1 MQLRRKKETAFTL
14 IELLVVIAIIGIL
27 AAMLLPALNKARMKA
42 YTASCLSNMKQW
54 GLVFQLYSDDYEG
67 GLFETMDWADN
78 SWNTPGGTVAPN
90 PYFAYF
96 KGTDVTLKMRTMRAC
111 PAVRVR
117 PGSDVH
123 NYSVLIPRVRGTF
136 GYIDLAPDSMGYYWV
151 NIKNVPKPSEF
162 LLLIDSTG
170 HTMKASGIYSAVS
183 GVDVG
188 NDPSGRSPLY
198 RHLGMA
204 NCLFADFHVESI
216 SGSRIK
222 AQASVKDPNPWTLMR

>member
-1 MQLRRKKETAFTL
+1 MNRRTRSAFTL

-27 AAMLLPALNKARMKA
+27 AAMLLPALSKARMKA
-42 YTASCLSNMKQW
+42 YTAACVSNLKQW
-54 GLVFQLYSDDYEG
+54 GLVFQLYSDDFDG
-67 GLFETMDWADN
+67 GLFETKDWADN
-78 SWNTPGGTVAPN
+78 SWSVPGGTVAPN
-90 PYFAYF
+90 PYFKYF
-96 KGTDVTLKMRTMRAC
+96 KGTDLTSKMRTMRAC

-136 GYIDLAPDSMGYYWV
+136 GYLDLAPDANGFYWV

-162 LLLIDSTG
+162 LLIIDSTG
-170 HTMKASGIYSAVS
+170 HTMFASGIYSAVT
-183 GVDVG
+183 GIDTG
-188 NDPSGRSPLY
+188 NDPSGRPPLS

-216 SGSRIK
+216 PGPKIK
-222 AQASVKDPNPWTLMR
+222 TMAGISDPNPMTLMK